1 MKRIEAWKKVIAY
14 TILVI
19 FLVLSQ
25 IPMYF
30 LFITAFKEKDEIYR
44 SDITWFPRN
53 VTFSNFTRVFSWE
66 GRTDF
71 VYYIRNSAGIALI
84 STLVVIVLG
93 SLAGYAFSKFRFWG
107 SVILLFM
114 ILFSRVI
121 PPISLLVPFYKMAS
135 NLRLADTWT
144 AIIWTNV
151 YVSLPFMI
159 WLLKGF
165 FDTVPSELPESAR
178 VDGCTNYG
186 AFLRVVLPMAAPGI
200 GAAAILTYLFS
211 WNEFIFA
218 QVLSNTNAA
227 RTIPVGLFDFVGDY
241 YVDYGAMTAAA
252 VVASVP
258 AIVFIIFF
266 QKYIVSG
273 LLAGAMK
280 G

>member
-1 MKRIEAWKKVIAY
+1 MKRTIAWKKAIAY
-14 TILVI
+14 TILCL

-25 IPMYF
+25 IPTYF
-30 LFITAFKEKDEIYR
+30 LFVTAFKEKEEIYQ
-44 SDITWFPRN
+44 SDITWFPRQII
-53 VTFSNFTRVFSWE
+53 FSNFTRVFNWE

-71 VYYIRNSAGIALI
+71 VYYFRNSTGIALL
-84 STLVVIVLG
+84 STAIVIVLG
-93 SLAGYAFSKFRFWG
+93 SMAGYAFSKFRFFG
-107 SVILLFM
+107 NTTLLFL

-135 NLRLADTWT
+135 DLRLADSWT

-151 YVSLPFMI
+151 YVSLPLMI
-159 WLLKGF
+159 WLLRGF
-165 FDTVPSELPESAR
+165 FDTVPSELAESAR
-178 VDGCTNYG
+178 IDGCTNYG
-186 AFLRVVLPMAAPGI
+186 AFLWVVLPVAAPGV

-252 VVASVP
+252 IVASVP
-258 AIVFIIFF
+258 AIMFILFF

-273 LLAGAMK
+273 LLAGSMK